1 MPAPAPATPRARAAA
16 PLSRA
21 RASDL
26 SSPQSVARIA
36 QSYGPLASR
45 TPYRLSLPGQEPAIP
60 EAAEEEAPAEA
71 PPHAPFGASIFK
83 RDHGAAVP
91 VPPSHAAVP
100 PAASSS
106 APAAA
111 LNRSS
116 SNSSAGTPSKR
127 TQRMSVKDRMALFQ
141 GPR

>member
-1 MPAPAPATPRARAAA
+1 MPAPSPARAP
-16 PLSRA
+16 PLPSHA
-21 RASDL
+21 RAPDL
-26 SSPQSVARIA
+26 SSPQSSVASLA

-91 VPPSHAAVP
+91 VPPSHAAMP
-100 PAASSS
+100 AAASSS
-106 APAAA
+106 APAA

>member
-1 MPAPAPATPRARAAA
+1 MPAPSPARAP
-16 PLSRA
+16 PLPSHA
-21 RASDL
+21 RAPDL
-26 SSPQSVARIA
+26 SSPQSSVASLA

-60 EAAEEEAPAEA
+60 EAAEEAPAEA

-91 VPPSHAAVP
+91 VPPSHAAMP
-100 PAASSS
+100 AAASSS
-106 APAAA
+106 APAA

>member
-1 MPAPAPATPRARAAA
+1 MPAPAPARAARARRRSPLTRA
-16 PLSRA
+16 PP
-21 RASDL
+21 DL
-26 SSPQSVARIA
+26 SSPQSSVASLA

-60 EAAEEEAPAEA
+60 EAAEEAPAEA